1 LYGAKNMNMI
11 STGAFQSEMDASNKQ
26 PTLAEKFAAVW
37 EKKNAKAARAG
48 GVSLMALSLAAC
60 GSDDATTT
68 TSTTTTTTTTTT
80 VAGQTLTLTSKI
92 DSITGGAGDDTIDAT
107 ATNEGGVANVQ
118 TLGATDTIDGGAGT
132 DTMVIEYSVDTT
144 PLSISN
150 VEHVKMT
157 DIDATVNTEVIN
169 LVNVTGMSE
178 LSVIGNTNLADL
190 DNVANIVTLNLTN
203 TTGGANL
210 DYAAA
215 AVAGTADAQTVN
227 VQSTTAGTLT
237 LDAGIESLTINSNG
251 GTANTLAA
259 VAGAGV
265 TSVTIAGSAALTI
278 TGTLPTTI
286 TTVDGSAATG
296 ILTLTQTGAVVSN
309 ITTGSGND
317 VIDLSGNFVDGTTAA
332 SRDTVNAGAGTDALI
347 ITAAEAVAVGSVAQF
362 STITGVET
370 VKIDTDASGAG
381 TINMVNL
388 GVDTLEFDNALGT
401 HSVIAVSGG
410 EIQFDA
416 ADTGN
421 NARSY
426 SISGTGTSDTLTF
439 DLNGV
444 DLGAGAMTY
453 TGIETLT
460 LATSGTTRLD
470 GAHTMTATAA
480 TEKMI
485 ITGTAGTLVLGNL
498 TLDQIDSSGFS
509 GTSIT
514 MGIMGQMTMLTGGSG
529 AETIIGSTAADTLS
543 GGAGADFLQ
552 NQAVTV
558 DDSSNDIMTGGDGFD
573 TFTLVGSSSGTA
585 TNYLGSSQ
593 ITDFTV
599 GTTAANTDL
608 LRFTAANSA
617 YNDDND
623 TDVGLAEESGT
634 DAVATGDAVNI
645 QSVAVNAAAAAA
657 SATTINCIKLTTS
670 TAFTT
675 SVQGTFDAAIGT
687 ATVTGFA
694 ASSNV
699 LFLMHDSTNSKMVI
713 GTVDT
718 NTGATTSIE
727 TGDTVELVATVD
739 MTATDYALIDG
750 DNFAA
755 FIA

>member
-1 LYGAKNMNMI
+1 MNMI

-48 GVSLMALSLAAC
+48 GLSLMALSLAAC

-68 TSTTTTTTTTTT
+68 TATTTTTTTTTTT

-92 DSITGGAGDDTIDAT
+92 DSLTGGAGDDTIDAT

-118 TLGATDTIDGGAGT
+118 TLGATDTVDGGAGT
-132 DTMVIEYSVDTT
+132 DTMVVEYSVDTT
-144 PLSISN
+144 PMSISN
-150 VEHVKMT
+150 VEHIKIT
-157 DIDATVNTEVIN
+157 DIDAAVNTEVIN

-190 DNVANIVTLNLTN
+190 NNVANIVTLNLTN

-237 LDAGIESLTINSNG
+237 LDAGVESLTINSAG

-259 VAGAGV
+259 YAGAGV
-265 TSVTIAGSAALTI
+265 TSMTITGAAALTI
-278 TGTLPTTI
+278 TATLPTTV

-309 ITTGSGND
+309 ISTGSGND

-332 SRDTVNAGAGTDALI
+332 SRDTVAAGAGTDALI
-347 ITAAEAVAVGSVAQF
+347 LTAAEAVAVGTVAQF
-362 STITGVET
+362 STVTGIET
-370 VKIDTDASGAG
+370 VKIDDDATGAG
-381 TINMVNL
+381 TFNMVNL
-388 GVDTLEFDNALGT
+388 GIDTLEFDAALGT

-410 EIQFDA
+410 EIQLDL
-416 ADTGN
+416 ADTNN

-426 SISGTGTSDTLTF
+426 SISGTGTTDSLTL
-439 DLNGV
+439 DINGV
-444 DLGAGAMTY
+444 DVGGGAMTF

-460 LATSGTTRLD
+460 IATSGTAVMD
-470 GAHTMTATAA
+470 GASVMTATAA
-480 TEKMI
+480 TEKLI
-485 ITGTAGTLVLGNL
+485 ITGTAGTLALGAL
-498 TLDQIDSSGFS
+498 TTDQIDSTGFS
-509 GTSIT
+509 GTSIG

-558 DDSSNDIMTGGDGFD
+558 DDSSNDIITGGAGFD
-573 TFTLVGSSSGTA
+573 TITLVGSSIGTA

-593 ITDFTV
+593 VTDYTV

-608 LRFTAANSA
+608 LRFTAANTA

-623 TDVGLAEESGT
+623 ADVGLAEESAT
-634 DAVATGDAVNI
+634 DAVAVGDAVNI
-645 QSVAVNAAAAAA
+645 QTVAVNAAGAAA

-675 SVQGTFDAAIGT
+675 SVQGTFNAAIGT
-687 ATVTGFA
+687 ATVSGFA

-699 LFLMHDSTNSKMVI
+699 LFLMHDATNAKMVI
-713 GTVDT
+713 GTVDS
-718 NTGATTSIE
+718 NTGDTTTIQ

-739 MTATDYALIDG
+739 MTATDYALIDT